1 MAYII
6 KRKLLSGLGE
16 ADNADISALLQ
27 HTQGDAGGGGGGGGG
42 GVGVGSSFLD
52 ILIVNHLVVKRTL
65 KIPVGEDKFR

>member
-6 KRKLLSGLGE
+6 KRKLLSGLDE
-16 ADNADISALLQ
+16 ADNSAISVLLQ
-27 HTQGDAGGGGGGGGG
+27 NTQGGAGGGGG

-52 ILIVNHLVVKRTL
+52 TLIVNHLVAVKTI